1 MKTEHDSF
9 DLQRFIRA
17 QAVSHETALRELRAG
32 RKRSHWMWYVFPQL
46 QGLGFS
52 DMARLYA
59 IESIEEAAAYAAHP
73 VLGQRL
79 RECTAAVLAVDGRS
93 AHDIFGHPDD
103 WKFRSCMT
111 LFEAAVPGEP
121 LFAAAL
127 DRYFDG
133 ERDDQT
139 LDLLGFA

>member
-1 MKTEHDSF
+1 METEHDPF

-17 QAVSHETALRELRAG
+17 QAGSHDVALRELRAG

-46 QGLGFS
+46 QWLGFS
-52 DMARLYA
+52 DMARMYA

>member
-32 RKRSHWMWYVFPQL
+32 RKRSHWMWYVFPHL